1 MVKQHR
7 FAAWLL
13 SAALCLGLLLPAPAS
28 AASLYLTAINNSL
41 PPLTADTMP
50 LWSGGILYVPYTVFD
65 DNTTGADLGIFAS
78 YSRSRS
84 EVTLYILRSKMLIF
98 DLEAETCRN
107 SVTGE
112 TISARALLRNGRP
125 YLPLN
130 AVCSFFD
137 LTYSYTAIDQGH
149 LIRIKSG
156 NAVLSDDQFIDAA
169 SDFIDRRVRDYTQSI
184 SSVQTPATPVP
195 PTEEGA
201 GSSSD
206 VRTYLA
212 FRCDSAAH
220 LTALLDILHQNQS
233 CGLFLLPPAL
243 LTKEGDLVRR
253 ILGTGHSV
261 GILAQG
267 ADLEQTRALLEEGRR
282 ALERAACLR
291 VTLACVPD
299 DQRKTL
305 ENEGWVCWTET
316 LSLAPGAAT
325 GPNTFAAKTLE
336 RLEGRTRATYLTLP
350 GDGNTVRVLPTLLR
364 KLKDGQFV
372 VSIPMETRL

>member
-13 SAALCLGLLLPAPAS
+13 SAVLCLGLLLPAPVS
-28 AASLYLTAINNSL
+28 AADLCLTAINNSL

-50 LWSGGILYVPYTVFD
+50 LWSNGVLYVPYTVFD

-78 YSRSRS
+78 YSRTRN
-84 EVTLYILRSKMLIF
+84 EVTLYILRSKMMVF
-98 DLEAETCRN
+98 DLEAGTCQN
-107 SVTGE
+107 SMTGE
-112 TISARALLRNGRP
+112 TISAKALLRNSRP

-130 AVCSFFD
+130 AVCRFFD
-137 LTYSYTAIDQGH
+137 LSYSYTAIDQGH
-149 LIRIKSG
+149 LIRIKNS

-169 SDFIDRRVRDYTQSI
+169 GDFIDRRVRDYTQSI
-184 SSVQTPATPVP
+184 SSTQTPAP
-195 PTEEGA
+195 PAPPAEEGA
-201 GSSSD
+201 VSPSD

-212 FRCDSAAH
+212 FQCDSTNH
-220 LTALLDILHQNQS
+220 LTALLDILSQNQVY
-233 CGLFLLPPAL
+233 GLFLLPPTL
-243 LTKEGDLVRR
+243 MTEEGDLVRR

-267 ADLEQTRALLEEGRR
+267 ADLEQTRALLEAGRR
-282 ALERAACLR
+282 ALEQAACLR
-291 VTLACVPD
+291 ITLACVPD

-316 LSLAPGAAT
+316 LSLAPNSST
-325 GPNTFAAKTLE
+325 GPNAFAANTLE
-336 RLEGRTRATYLTLP
+336 RLEGRTRATYLTLT
-350 GDGNTVRVLPTLLR
+350 GDGNTVRILPTLLR
-364 KLKDGQFV
+364 KLKDGQFA

>member
-1 MVKQHR
+1 VVKQHR

-13 SAALCLGLLLPAPAS
+13 SAVLCLGLLLPAPAS
-28 AASLYLTAINNSL
+28 AADLYLTAINNSL

-50 LWSGGILYVPYTVFD
+50 LWSGGVLYVPYTVFD

-78 YSRSRS
+78 YSRTRS
-84 EVTLYILRSKMLIF
+84 EVTLYILRSKMMVF
-98 DLEAETCRN
+98 DLEAGTCRN
-107 SVTGE
+107 SMTGE
-112 TISARALLRNGRP
+112 TISAKALLRNSRP

-130 AVCSFFD
+130 AVCKFFD
-137 LTYSYTAIDQGH
+137 LDYSYTAIDQGH

-156 NAVLSDDQFIDAA
+156 DAVLSDDQFIDAA

-184 SSVQTPATPVP
+184 TSAQTPAPPTP
-195 PTEEGA
+195 PTEEGPVSA
-201 GSSSD
+201 SD

-212 FRCDSAAH
+212 FQCDSAAH
-220 LTALLDILHQNQS
+220 LTALLDILGQNQVY
-233 CGLFLLPPAL
+233 GLFLLPPAL
-243 LTKEGDLVRR
+243 LTEEGDLVRR

-267 ADLEQTRALLEEGRR
+267 GSLEQTRTLLAEGRR
-282 ALERAACLR
+282 ALEQAACLR
-291 VTLACVPD
+291 VTLARVPD

-316 LSLAPGAAT
+316 LSLAPSATT
-325 GPNTFAAKTLE
+325 GPNTFAANTLD
-336 RLEGRTRATYLTLP
+336 RLEGRTRATYLTLT